1 MTFFI
6 GEEGGMKKMLEY
18 DLVRRLYHHENLS
31 RRAISRRT
39 GYHRRTIDR
48 MLQYSSPPGYQL
60 KNPRPKSK
68 LDPFLPIIDQILKE
82 DKKAPKKQR
91 HTAKRIFDRLKEEH
105 AFSGSYTI
113 VKDYVRAKKLKLKEV
128 YFPLQ
133 QSPGTSQTDFG
144 SFQIII
150 GGVRQKAYLFCM
162 GLPYSDA
169 IFAQA
174 YPTEAFEAVA
184 LGHNGAYRFWEGV
197 PPENLYDNMKTAVAL
212 VLEGPNRQLTHD
224 FLSLRS
230 HYIFRS
236 RFCNVGRANEKGVV
250 EGLVGY
256 VRRNFLVPILSF
268 PTWEALNDYLWQKC
282 LQRFS
287 HKAAGKEKTIGE
299 LLDEERSSF
308 LPFPPTE
315 FDACRQ
321 EDRQASSLSLVRYKS
336 NRYSVPVEYAY
347 HKVTVKAYV
356 FEIRVCYRDEVI
368 AIHPRS
374 YNRDDFVFD
383 PLHYLP
389 LLERKPGGL
398 DGAMP
403 FSSWEL
409 PECFH
414 TLRRYLEA
422 RGGDGGKREYIQ
434 VLQLLRDF
442 PLPEL
447 RRAIERAFECS
458 CVNFDAVKMILLS
471 MREPSFE
478 AIRLSD
484 ERMEGLPNIQVK
496 KPDNALYGALVEGGA
511 L

>member
-1 MTFFI
+1 
-6 GEEGGMKKMLEY
+6 MKKMLEY

-31 RRAISRRT
+31 RREISRRT
-39 GYHRRTIDR
+39 GYHRRTISR

-60 KNPRPKSK
+60 NNPRPKSK
-68 LDPFLPIIDQILKE
+68 LDPFLSTIDQILKE

-91 HTAKRIFDRLKEEH
+91 HTAKRIFDRLCQEH
-105 AFSGSYTI
+105 DFSGSYTI

-128 YFPLQ
+128 YFPLE

-144 SFQIII
+144 SFQVII

-162 GLPYSDA
+162 GLPFSDA

-184 LGHNGAYRFWEGV
+184 SGHNSAYEFWGGI
-197 PPENLYDNMKTAVAL
+197 PPENLYDNMKTAVAS
-212 VLEGPNRQLTHD
+212 VLEGPDRQLTND

-230 HYIFRS
+230 HYLFRS

-268 PTWEALNDYLWQKC
+268 PDWEALNAYLRQKC
-282 LQRFS
+282 LQQFS
-287 HKAAGKEKTIGE
+287 HKAAGKTRTVGE
-299 LLDEERSSF
+299 LLDEERSYF
-308 LPFPPTE
+308 LPLPTAE

-368 AIHPRS
+368 AVHPRS

-403 FSSWEL
+403 FSSWKL

-422 RGGDGGKREYIQ
+422 RNGNGGKREYIQ

-447 RRAIERAFECS
+447 RHSIERAFECS
-458 CVNFDAVKMILLS
+458 CVNFDSVKMILLS
-471 MREPSFE
+471 SREPSFE
-478 AIRLSD
+478 AVRLSD
-484 ERMEGLPNIQVK
+484 ERMEGLPKIQIE
-496 KPDNALYGALVEGGA
+496 KPDNALYGALMGGGA